1 MASNEIPTVAQRM
14 SGASP
19 AKGTGVTKK
28 SIRDKLFNRPMQ
40 QGQARSRQQA
50 NTIPYRVPGQPAQP
64 LTAPVGT
71 NKPLGSPQQGQAPS
85 PLVNNDD
92 PYFYNPIAKPDY
104 SKINPNDPAEI
115 EYQRIMKAKEA
126 AGKAGKGVT
135 MEHNSTPERTR
146 IGEEYSAK
154 EAERQKK
161 FLEARKADPE
171 GYEKWLDIKF
181 PGRLKDRGFDMRLP
195 ENTGPAPYWFPNR
208 ILKGDEKLTNIRMPG
223 LPEGWEKAGPDD
235 KPGSLRDL
243 AAKANWYWEN
253 ANAQTNMA
261 EASAAISAYEK
272 AANRAQYKNMTD
284 AEFERMIAPRERQLT
299 QAEFEAAHRAKGGK
313 FAMGL
318 SGTMIPVIG
327 EESNSPEL
335 NAFKQKHKDAGG
347 KFAPAYPGGPM
358 IPVAD
363 DNTISPSE
371 KAINDKHAAG
381 GGKFATTPGG
391 KMIPISGTANNERS
405 QSLIDAENAHRAK
418 GGQFAPDSQ
427 GRMIPVITHDPNV
440 PVGPYVP
447 TPPEKFIDTN
457 KPKTYAKTP
466 MDAPVNSY
474 NYV

>member
-1 MASNEIPTVAQRM
+1 
-14 SGASP
+14 
-19 AKGTGVTKK
+19 
-28 SIRDKLFNRPMQ
+28 
-40 QGQARSRQQA
+40 
-50 NTIPYRVPGQPAQP
+50 
-64 LTAPVGT
+64 
-71 NKPLGSPQQGQAPS
+71 
-85 PLVNNDD
+85 
-92 PYFYNPIAKPDY
+92 
-104 SKINPNDPAEI
+104 
-115 EYQRIMKAKEA
+115 
-126 AGKAGKGVT
+126 
-135 MEHNSTPERTR
+135 
-146 IGEEYSAK
+146 
-154 EAERQKK
+154 
-161 FLEARKADPE
+161 
-171 GYEKWLDIKF
+171 
-181 PGRLKDRGFDMRLP
+181 
-195 ENTGPAPYWFPNR
+195 
-208 ILKGDEKLTNIRMPG
+208 MPG

-299 QAEFEAAHRAKGGK
+299 QAEVEAAHRARGGK

-318 SGTMIPVIG
+318 SGTMIPVLG
-327 EESNSPEL
+327 EYDNYSPEL
-335 NAFKQKHKDAGG
+335 NERNQKFKDAGG

-358 IPVAD
+358 IPVYD

-405 QSLIDAENAHRAK
+405 QSLIDAENAYKAG

-427 GRMIPVITHDPNV
+427 GRMIPVV
-440 PVGPYVP
+440 
-447 TPPEKFIDTN
+447 TN
-457 KPKTYAKTP
+457 KKTP